1 MTGTNSVRNAGPV
14 FEREPGYNP
23 ERALWQSVLL
33 LAIEEALN
41 GVNGNGNIPQAKRE
55 LLIERTRAYLTRP
68 SHDLALV
75 CSGAGIDMKALIERM
90 RGRIASAPGP
100 AELAVGKRVSKRNI
114 SQSETPLESMPVQTL
129 MVDLDSAAYAHA
141 DQL

>member
-1 MTGTNSVRNAGPV
+1 MMPCSGIARTGNRSASRATTGTNSVRNAGPV

-55 LLIERTRAYLTRP
+55 LMIERTRAYLTRP

-75 CSGAGIDMKALIERM
+75 CSGAEIDMNALIERM
-90 RGRIASAPGP
+90 KGRIANAPDP
-100 AELAVGKRVSKRNI
+100 AELAVGKRSGGKLLTN
-114 SQSETPLESMPVQTL
+114 
-129 MVDLDSAAYAHA
+129 
-141 DQL
+141 